1 MRSRGRLECEESGR
15 SASVVPR
22 KRRRSNLKTM
32 RTGATRVWRSLLW
45 TSFRA
50 MERGGRPSLGS
61 SIRRCE
67 FLFFLKAV
75 GVSPFCSAHFKLSG
89 ESVQPRSRRPGR
101 TGSARG
107 THTRTFTCTLG
118 RICQA
123 HASFF
128 VPTILGSREGLR
140 TATMHTPHQRARGTG
155 ECTVQ
160 PSCHDSCTLWPC
172 RCVLALAK
180 LGLIR
185 SPITCLRPRL
195 LRLGLRTAIHLPLH

>member
-1 MRSRGRLECEESGR
+1 MRRVRR

-50 MERGGRPSLGS
+50 MERGGRPSA
-61 SIRRCE
+61 RFFNCWFE
-67 FLFFLKAV
+67 FLFFLKSRW
-75 GVSPFCSAHFKLSG
+75 GEPFLQFSFQTVRRG

>member
-1 MRSRGRLECEESGR
+1 
-15 SASVVPR
+15 
-22 KRRRSNLKTM
+22 
-32 RTGATRVWRSLLW
+32 
-45 TSFRA
+45 

-61 SIRRCE
+61 SIRRFE

-75 GVSPFCSAHFKLSG
+75 GVSPFCSSHFKLSG
-89 ESVQPRSRRPGR
+89 EGRACNHEAAVPVAQALREERTHGRSRALWEEFVKPTQVSSYPPSWEAGKDLAQPR
-101 TGSARG
+101 
-107 THTRTFTCTLG
+107 CTPP
-118 RICQA
+118 I
-123 HASFF
+123 S
-128 VPTILGSREGLR
+128 V
-140 TATMHTPHQRARGTG
+140 ARGTG
-155 ECTVQ
+155 ECTMQ